1 MAAVLFRLA
10 LLVAGMAAVEIGLSD
25 AMVNGSLLGWALTL
39 LIGLPLIVAGSAG
52 FMAPLLG
59 GPIRKGGRT
68 DA

>member
-10 LLVAGMAAVEIGLSD
+10 LLVLGMGAVEIGLGD

-39 LIGLPLIVAGSAG
+39 LIGLPLIVAGSVG
-52 FMAPLLG
+52 FMTPLLG